1 MKLGLEDKF
10 RERRLEMLKND
21 LLGHKLVDIG
31 LSFDDKS
38 TKISFASPVIPQ
50 PFHMG
55 CRLEFEFDIGHSSV
69 GLLVDDEEIFR
80 NVKVELLP
88 SKNSGLR
95 ETSLKSALRI
105 IKLLHK

>member
-1 MKLGLEDKF
+1 
-10 RERRLEMLKND
+10 MLKNY
-21 LLGHKLVDIG
+21 LLRYKLVDVG
-31 LSFDDKS
+31 LSFNDKS

-55 CRLEFEFDIGHSSV
+55 CRLEFEFDIGYSSV
-69 GLLVDDEEIFR
+69 GLLVDEEEILR
-80 NVKVELLP
+80 NVKVELLSP
-88 SKNSGLR
+88 KNSRLR